1 MNFVIYY
8 IIFSIFFSCLVLSLI
23 VIYSTRE
30 NFTSNDSNQYN
41 NNKLIKSPMKFTQ
54 QLDFLTY
61 SNFSP
66 KCCPS
71 VYSSSSGCLCFD
83 YDEDTSIITRGNNR
97 HFTKNDC
104 YIKSITKTRHLSN

>member
-1 MNFVIYY
+1 MSF
-8 IIFSIFFSCLVLSLI
+8 IIFYILGFLIFLFLVLSLI
-23 VIYSTRE
+23 IIYTTRE
-30 NFTSNDSNQYN
+30 SFNSKDSNQHN

-61 SNFSP
+61 SKFSP

-83 YDEDTSIITRGNNR
+83 HDEDTSIITRGNNR
-97 HFTKNDC
+97 HFTQNDC
-104 YIKSITKTRHLSN
+104 YIKSITKRPQSSN

>member
-8 IIFSIFFSCLVLSLI
+8 IIFSILFICLVLSLVI
-23 VIYSTRE
+23 VYIGRE
-30 NFTSNDSNQYN
+30 KFTSGDLNQMNSNN
-41 NNKLIKSPMKFTQ
+41 LIKSPMKFTQ

-71 VYSSSSGCLCFD
+71 VYSSSGGCLCFD
-83 YDEDTSIITRGNNR
+83 YDEDISIITRGDNR
-97 HFTKNDC
+97 YFTKNDF
-104 YIKSITKTRHLSN
+104 YIKSITKKK